1 MSSETVSGLSP
12 KQWAGMV
19 YLLQGAGFFTG
30 GLTTL
35 ASIIVNHIAMEKVES
50 DPVALSH
57 FRYQIRTFWYSFLWG
72 MVSLILVL
80 LIVGVLGFMI
90 ITIWY
95 LYRVVNGAIKLSSN
109 NTI

>member
-35 ASIIVNHIAMEKVES
+35 AGIIVNHIAMEKVES
-50 DPVALSH
+50 EACVFIHLG
-57 FRYQIRTFWYSFLWG
+57 RKLTINKQK
-72 MVSLILVL
+72 SLN
-80 LIVGVLGFMI
+80 
-90 ITIWY
+90 
-95 LYRVVNGAIKLSSN
+95 NGR
-109 NTI
+109 